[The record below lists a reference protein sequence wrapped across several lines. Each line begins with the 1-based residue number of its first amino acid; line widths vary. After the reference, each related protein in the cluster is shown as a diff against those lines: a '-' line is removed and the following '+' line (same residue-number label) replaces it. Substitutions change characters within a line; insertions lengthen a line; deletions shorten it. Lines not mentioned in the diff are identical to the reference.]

1 MGAAALSRKPQ
12 WLRLCAVSGETVMDL
27 QARADRLAQLIE
39 ERLDIRGAGLQ
50 AKLGRGGR
58 RLPRMVRN
66 AGEQLLL
73 AQRMAA
79 NPKLAP
85 QIDHARL
92 NAACD
97 AAERVLKRIDPWERR
112 TTILVNWLAGNAAN
126 IIVVA
131 ALALAAI
138 AWRGLM

>member
-1 MGAAALSRKPQ
+1 
-12 WLRLCAVSGETVMDL
+12 MDL
-27 QARADRLAQLIE
+27 QARADRLARLIE

-58 RLPRMVRN
+58 RLPRAVRD

-79 NPKLAP
+79 NPRLAR
-85 QIDHARL
+85 QIDHARIDAL
-92 NAACD
+92 CD

-112 TTILVNWLAGNAAN
+112 VTILVNWLAGNAAN